1 MVMFRLGSKTSQ
13 HMEVFN
19 ISRITTA
26 EGIFKISG
34 EASISKPSTTDDQS
48 ISITALEIMSTDGWQ
63 ALDVSADS
71 VQALIVKLN
80 SPILCHL
87 KVEV

>member
-1 MVMFRLGSKTSQ
+1 
-13 HMEVFN
+13 MEVFN

-34 EASISKPSTTDDQS
+34 ETSVSQS
-48 ISITALEIMSTDGWQ
+48 DNKELHSVHITALAIMSTDGWQ
-63 ALDVSADS
+63 ALDVSVDS
-71 VQALIVKLN
+71 VQRLIAKLN